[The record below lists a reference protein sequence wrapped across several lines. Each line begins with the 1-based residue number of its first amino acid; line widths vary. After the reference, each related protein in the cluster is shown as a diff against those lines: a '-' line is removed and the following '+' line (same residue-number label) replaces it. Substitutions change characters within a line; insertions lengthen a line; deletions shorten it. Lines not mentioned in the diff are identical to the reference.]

1 MDDRLSASRESTE
14 VTSKRRLPG
23 TRRLLAALSVAAMAA
38 AMTLVLVP
46 AASTRGEATGLQ
58 ARVVASTRGPLPPC
72 DNLGIPC
79 TIANTV
85 QYFVYVAN
93 NNEIVNA
100 DGNFRNRTTLVNSFV
115 IDSVDFTNAVDGVA
129 LPGVTNFTPPPN
141 PTING
146 SPGFRN
152 SSGHWPMTVTC
163 ATGPPD
169 PCTAVGKPAV
179 IPGETTVALY
189 VGWAHG
195 TVATGELAGTYV
207 FTFTV
212 HGTLNGAPV
221 DVTASSKKIVM
232 T

>member
-14 VTSKRRLPG
+14 VTGKRRLPG
-23 TRRLLAALSVAAMAA
+23 TRRLLAALSFVAVAA

-46 AASTRGEATGLQ
+46 AASTRGEQDSLK

-72 DNLGIPC
+72 DGVGIPC
-79 TIANTV
+79 TIASTV

-93 NNEIVNA
+93 NNELANVQ
-100 DGNFRNRTTLVNSFV
+100 GSFRTRATLVNSFV
-115 IDSVDFTNAVDGVA
+115 IDSVDETVSVDGVA
-129 LPGVTNFTPPPN
+129 LPGVTSFTPPPN
-141 PTING
+141 PTFNG
-146 SPGFRN
+146 APGFR
-152 SSGHWPMTVTC
+152 SASGHWPATVTC

-169 PCTAVGKPAV
+169 ACTEVGKPAV
-179 IPGETTVALY
+179 IPGETTVAFWI
-189 VGWAHG
+189 GWAHG
-195 TVATGELAGTYV
+195 TVAQGELAGTYV

-221 DVTASSKKIVM
+221 HVTASSKKIVM

>member
-23 TRRLLAALSVAAMAA
+23 TRRLVAALSFVAVAA

-46 AASTRGEATGLQ
+46 AASTRGAQDSLK

-72 DNLGIPC
+72 DNVGIPC

-85 QYFVYVAN
+85 QYFIYVNNDNELAN
-93 NNEIVNA
+93 V

-115 IDSVDFTNAVDGVA
+115 IDSVDETISVDGVA
-129 LPGVTNFTPPPN
+129 LPGVTSFTPPPN
-141 PTING
+141 PTFNG

-152 SSGHWPMTVTC
+152 SSGHWPATVTC
-163 ATGPPD
+163 ATPIPD

-189 VGWAHG
+189 VGWSHG
-195 TVATGELAGTYV
+195 TVATGELAGTHV

-221 DVTASSKKIVM
+221 DVTASSKMIVM